1 MARRILG
8 IDPGSAAT
16 GWALVVADGNRFRLE
31 DAAVFRPRGATRE
44 VRLAALAGQ
53 LDDLLARLVPDAA
66 AVETPFTGRN
76 PSSALRLAETRG
88 VILSRL
94 GVSAVAVH
102 AYSPAA
108 VKLAVV
114 GTGNADK
121 RQVVY
126 MVVRLL
132 ALERPLP
139 QDAADAAAVALTH
152 LHSTRWL
159 DRR

>member
-1 MARRILG
+1 MTRRVLG
-8 IDPGSAAT
+8 VDPGSSAT
-16 GWALVVADGNRFRLE
+16 GWALVIAEGNRYRLE
-31 DAAVFRPRGATRE
+31 HAAVVRPKGGTRE
-44 VRLAALAGQ
+44 ARLADLACR
-53 LDDLLARLVPDAA
+53 LDDLVADLHPDTA

-94 GVSAVAVH
+94 GVAGLDVH

-114 GTGNADK
+114 GHGAAEK
-121 RQVVY
+121 SQIVF
-126 MVVRLL
+126 MVMRLL
-132 ALERPLP
+132 GLTDRLTL
-139 QDAADAAAVALTH
+139 DAADAAAVALTH